1 MRAEIIVVGSELA
14 NGSKLDT
21 NGQWLS
27 LELAAVGIPVFMHTT
42 IRDEL
47 EEMVELFRRAIER
60 SDFVF
65 ITGGLGPTLD
75 DLTRQALAGATGAPL
90 ERHEPSLQHIQA
102 LFAAR
107 NRVMP
112 DRNVI
117 QAMIPRGSEAIPN
130 PRGTAPGLWM
140 KVERPA
146 GTPCHVVALPGV
158 PTEMKP
164 MFRESVL
171 PRLPRGRRFIRLY
184 RVNVFGMGESAVE
197 ERLGDLTAR
206 GKVPEVGITAHEA
219 TITLRIT
226 AIGESVAAC
235 DQQADQVR
243 AVIYKR
249 LGELVY
255 GEDDEQLE
263 DVVVRMLRERGETL
277 AVVETPLS
285 GGRLTEW
292 LSAVPGVSDVFRG
305 GITAVSLD
313 MGLPPADV
321 IPDPNSEDGKPARM
335 LAEAYRTTF
344 RATWGLAIAGQAA
357 ANGKN
362 PSGTIAVV
370 GSDCVT
376 TVPYHSFG
384 DPAIDRSRA
393 TKTALDLLRRRLS
406 RT

>member
-47 EEMVELFRRAIER
+47 DEMVELFRQAIER
-60 SDFVF
+60 SEFVF
-65 ITGGLGPTLD
+65 ISGGLGPTLD
-75 DLTRQALAGATGAPL
+75 DLTRQALAIAAGVPL
-90 ERHEPSLQHIQA
+90 ELHEPSLRHIET
-102 LFAAR
+102 LFASR

-112 DRNVI
+112 ERNIV
-117 QAMIPRGSEAIPN
+117 QAKIPRGSEPIPN

-140 KVERPA
+140 RVERSTGA
-146 GTPCHVVALPGV
+146 PCHVAALPGV

-164 MFRESVL
+164 MFREWVL
-171 PRLPRGRRFIRLY
+171 KRLPTGRRVIRFY
-184 RVNVFGMGESAVE
+184 RVNVFGLGESAVE

-226 AIGESVAAC
+226 ATGDSVAAC
-235 DQQADQVR
+235 DHQADQVKSI
-243 AVIYKR
+243 IYER
-249 LGELVY
+249 LGGLVY
-255 GEDDEQLE
+255 GEEDEQLE
-263 DVVVRMLRERGETL
+263 DIVVKMLRERGETL

-292 LSAVPGVSDVFRG
+292 LSAVADVGDVFRA

-313 MGLPPADV
+313 MGLPPTDV
-321 IPDPNSEDGKPARM
+321 HPDVNSEDGKPARM

-344 RATWGLAIAGQAA
+344 RATWGLSIVGRAA
-357 ANGKN
+357 ANGEN
-362 PSGTIAVV
+362 VSGTIAVV

-384 DPAIDRSRA
+384 DPAIDRSRV
-393 TKTALDLLRRRLS
+393 TKTALDLLRRKLG